1 MCCGFLF
8 FDKEKNSGQVVHDL
22 LLNPEKLDAMKAA
35 CQMNYRENS
44 AGRVVELAEKLV
56 EQYRQKE
63 KESKVSAENGQ

>member
-1 MCCGFLF
+1 MAVRLP
-8 FDKEKNSGQVVHDL
+8 KKNSGRVVHDL
-22 LLNPEKLDAMKAA
+22 LLNPERLDAMKAA

-63 KESKVSAENGQ
+63 KESKLSAENEQQTQ